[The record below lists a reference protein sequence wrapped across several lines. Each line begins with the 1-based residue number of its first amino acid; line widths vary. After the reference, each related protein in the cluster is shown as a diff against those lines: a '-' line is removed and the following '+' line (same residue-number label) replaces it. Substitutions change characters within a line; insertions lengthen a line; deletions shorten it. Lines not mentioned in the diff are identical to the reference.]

1 MNKTIVSI
9 VLCVFL
15 LLFIFSPFAAFSGLL
30 LILFVSVISSLFVNI
45 FQALLGKNTDNSN
58 SNPAP

>member
-9 VLCVFL
+9 VISIFL

-30 LILFVSVISSLFVNI
+30 LILFISLISSLFANI
-45 FQALLGKNTDNSN
+45 FQALLGKNPDNSN
-58 SNPAP
+58 SNSAP